1 MIAGVGVFVV
11 DETKYSSF
19 DLLLFLLLLL
29 LFRSLLL
36 LLFLF
41 SFFLFRI
48 SLASTK
54 LDLLFDDDDD
64 DDEEEED
71 DDADDG
77 KFTSKRECVS
87 VSFFSQPQK
96 NNTQKMSF
104 NRAI

>member
-1 MIAGVGVFVV
+1 M
-11 DETKYSSF
+11 
-19 DLLLFLLLLL
+19 LL

-71 DDADDG
+71 DDDDADDG

-87 VSFFSQPQK
+87 VYFFSQPQK